1 MSIKAV
7 IKHVNEI
14 GVKETLDIHKQRKEN
29 RSLPPTPPGMSSA
42 EKKDFK
48 DLKEAAAFQAALE
61 QQKLAEQSD
70 TDRPILD
77 LQAALLQQMT
87 LLADQE
93 TITLLTDELLKLE
106 DENETYKHRLKNL
119 YIKELL
125 PKMYK
130 LYASQPVEDKVVFMQ
145 PRNGLNQS
153 CRYCFNKLK
162 EQGKYEVK
170 LCELKRGK
178 VPTVMYYSN
187 ALEFIREMATAKAV
201 FVHESNDLLGY
212 VDIRP
217 ETKVVQLW
225 HGCGVIK
232 SIGMSNAGKPDFKTL
247 EEYREF
253 PEYNKYDIV
262 TIASEAFRWIFE
274 EFMGLEKGDP
284 VIQPIG
290 VSRTDEF
297 FDEEYIENCF
307 AKLRENV
314 PQSEGKK
321 IILYAPTYRGVD
333 PDRVAPDALDIE
345 KFADALSDDYILIIK
360 QHQTAKDLPEIPEKY
375 RDKFA
380 FDMTRGRGMNINEL
394 MTVSDICIS
403 DYSSVVYE
411 FALFERPII
420 FFTFDIDKY
429 SGERGLYYSYEELAE
444 GGPMFTTNDE
454 MIDYIKNIDT
464 RFDKEK
470 VKRYKEKYMS
480 ACDGHATE
488 RIIKFIEG

>member
-1 MSIKAV
+1 MNIKAV
-7 IKHVNEI
+7 MKHVSEV
-14 GVKETLDIHKQRKEN
+14 GVKETIDIHKERKEN

-42 EKKDFK
+42 EKEEIKAMK
-48 DLKEAAAFQAALE
+48 TAAAFQAALK
-61 QQKLAEQSD
+61 QQDLAEPSD
-70 TDRPILD
+70 SDRSIHD
-77 LQAALLQQMT
+77 LQAALLQQM
-87 LLADQE
+87 AIPDNQE
-93 TITLLTDELLKLE
+93 ATKLLTDELIKLE

-125 PKMYK
+125 PMTYK

-145 PRNGLNQS
+145 PRSGLNQS
-153 CRYCFNKLK
+153 CHYCFTKLK
-162 EQGKYEVK
+162 EQGKYDVK
-170 LCELKRGK
+170 LYELNRGK
-178 VPTVMYYSN
+178 FPTIMYYSN
-187 ALEFIREMATAKAV
+187 ALDFIREISTAKAV
-201 FVHESNDLLGY
+201 FVHESSDLLGY

-232 SIGMSNAGKPDFKTL
+232 KIGMSNAGKADFKTL
-247 EEYREF
+247 EDYKEF
-253 PEYNKYDIV
+253 PDYNKYDMV
-262 TIASEAFRWIFE
+262 TIASEEFRWVFE

-297 FDEEYIENCF
+297 FDEEYIENCY
-307 AKLRENV
+307 AKLRENI

-321 IILYAPTYRGVD
+321 VILYAPTYRGLD
-333 PDRVAPDALDIE
+333 PYRYAPDALDIG

-360 QHQTAKDLPEIPEKY
+360 QHQTLKDLPEIPEKY

-420 FFTFDIDKY
+420 FFTFDIDEY
-429 SGERGLYYSYEELAE
+429 SDERGLYYSYEQLAE

-488 RIIKFIEG
+488 RIIKFIEE